1 MRFSQSAHLQMC
13 LSLET
18 LTSILRTGLPI
29 VVELID
35 LVNLLRWLTFQL
47 ESQTVIPTV
56 MLFGFVFS
64 SSDTSICSTV
74 VVPPLGISNHVVA
87 LVSIDYP

>member
-29 VVELID
+29 LVGLID
-35 LVNLLRWLTFQL
+35 LVNLLRRLTFLL

-56 MLFGFVFS
+56 MLF
-64 SSDTSICSTV
+64 SSDTNICSTMA
-74 VVPPLGISNHVVA
+74 VPPMGNSNHVVA
-87 LVSIDYP
+87 LVSTECL